1 MEHHHL
7 VEDHHNIT
15 SSNKGILNK
24 VINHMVMVN
33 TQPKV
38 VNNMHLTQLNPNMDK
53 VIQPIL
59 LLLVTVNIQLIPLT
73 SNNMVNQLVINNSHM
88 VNLAKP
94 LTQLIILLPQITNH
108 HVNDQLIFQFTKQLI
123 INSSCK
129 PQVQL
134 FKKKLISLHLKHVQ
148 TRSFLPK

>member
-7 VEDHHNIT
+7 VEDHLNII

-24 VINHMVMVN
+24 AINHMVMVN
-33 TQPKV
+33 TQPRV
-38 VNNMHLTQLNPNMDK
+38 VNNMHHTQHNPNMDK

-59 LLLVTVNIQLIPLT
+59 LLLVTVNIQLILLT

-94 LTQLIILLPQITNH
+94 LIQLIILLPQITNH
-108 HVNDQLIFQFTKQLI
+108 HVN
-123 INSSCK
+123 
-129 PQVQL
+129 V
-134 FKKKLISLHLKHVQ
+134 IS
-148 TRSFLPK
+148 